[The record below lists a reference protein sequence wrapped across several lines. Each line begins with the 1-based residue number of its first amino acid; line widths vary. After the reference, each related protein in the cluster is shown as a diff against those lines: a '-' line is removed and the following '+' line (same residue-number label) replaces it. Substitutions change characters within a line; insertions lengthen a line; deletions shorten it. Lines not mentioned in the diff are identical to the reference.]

1 VSVASNLF
9 ERVLGYVVPRRALAR
24 ELARSRMN
32 GVLAARMQYEGAT
45 TSRRS
50 QGWRVV
56 STDANAEVLAGRS
69 RLRDVA
75 RDMVR
80 NNPHAARAK
89 QVIAH
94 NVVGKGILPSALSTV
109 EQGQAELER
118 LLKAH
123 FDTTACDVLGRH
135 NLAGL
140 EALVMGTVVE
150 AGECLV
156 RMRPRRASDKLPLP
170 FQLQVMEPDHLDA
183 AVNGRLPNGNVA
195 IQGVEFTRFGK
206 IVAYH
211 LFNEHPGSLLSGFF
225 PSHPVPAEFVAHI
238 FRTDRPGQARGV
250 TWFAPIILRLRDRAD
265 VADAYLMRQK
275 IAACF
280 AAFIHSND
288 EFIEETNADGT
299 PKVND
304 RDVPLETIE
313 PGMIE
318 RLRDGEQVSF
328 GNPPGVGDYGD
339 YMMNVDR
346 EVAVGLGISYESLTG
361 DLSNVNFSSGRM
373 GWLEFQRSIDAWR
386 GHMLRPQLCDR
397 IGQWFL
403 DAAAVE
409 LGRRWPAEIIWSEP
423 RREMINPAQEV
434 PATIKAIRGGLTS
447 RSEEQRNR
455 GFDPADL
462 DAEIAADNARADDNG
477 LIFDSD
483 PRKVTNAGN
492 PVEVPDFQ
500 D

>member
-1 VSVASNLF
+1 
-9 ERVLGYVVPRRALAR
+9 
-24 ELARSRMN
+24 
-32 GVLAARMQYEGAT
+32 MQYEGAT
-45 TSRRS
+45 TGRRS

-109 EQGQAELER
+109 PQAQAELER

-123 FDTTACDVLGRH
+123 FDTTACDALGRH

-140 EALVMGTVVE
+140 EAMVMGTVVE

-156 RMRPRRASDKLPLP
+156 RFRPRRTEDRLPLP
-170 FQLQVMEPDHLDA
+170 FQLQVMEPDHLDDS
-183 AVNGRLPNGNVA
+183 VNGRLRNGNMA
-195 IQGVEFTRFGK
+195 IQGIEFTPFGK
-206 IVAYH
+206 IAGYH
-211 LFNEHPGSLLSGFF
+211 LFNEHPGSLLSITTQ
-225 PSHPVPAEFVAHI
+225 SHFVPAESVAHI

-250 TWFAPIILRLRDRAD
+250 SWFAPIILRMRDRAD

-299 PKVND
+299 TKVND

-318 RLRDGEQVSF
+318 RLRNGEQVTF

-346 EVAVGLGISYESLTG
+346 EVAVGLGISYEALTG
-361 DLSNVNFSSGRM
+361 DLSHVNFSSGRM

-403 DAAAVE
+403 DAAAIE
-409 LGRRWPAEIIWSEP
+409 IGRRWPAEIIWSEP
-423 RREMINPAQEV
+423 RREMINPGQEV
-434 PATIKAIRGGLTS
+434 PATTRLIRSGLSS

-462 DAEIAADNARADDNG
+462 EAEIAEDNRRADDLG

-483 PRKVTNAGN
+483 PRRVTNTGS
-492 PVEVPDFQ
+492 PVEIPEQNDRKEA
-500 D
+500 